1 MVLSDVYVFS
11 ILANGVR
18 NHVREEK
25 REDKRQE
32 SIEVKKQEH
41 RKNFLRSDLGEVK
54 APDVKSLTMFK
65 TAAGK
70 TFARIMSSS
79 NLISKKGSPSPEDSR
94 VSFLPKLV
102 DKDSSTGTNSEKSI
116 KSQETYRLE
125 SARRRRKQRLF
136 SMV

>member
-1 MVLSDVYVFS
+1 M
-11 ILANGVR
+11 R

-41 RKNFLRSDLGEVK
+41 RKNFLRSDLGDVK
-54 APDVKSLTMFK
+54 PPEVKSLAIFK

-70 TFARIMSSS
+70 NFARIMSSS
-79 NLISKKGSPSPEDSR
+79 YLISSKKGSPSPEDSR
-94 VSFLPKLV
+94 VSFLPRLI
-102 DKDSSTGTNSEKSI
+102 DKNSSSCTISEKSI
-116 KSQETYRLE
+116 KSQEAYRLE

-136 SMV
+136 SIV